1 MEETELNLTQGNIT
15 VPLLEGS
22 PSIWLCKKEN
32 KTTFLIG
39 GQDVV

>member
-22 PSIWLCKKEN
+22 PSIWLCKN